1 MRLRRL
7 VSLAVAGAATL
18 ALVAPAA
25 SAAAVSG
32 GPAESGAADHRSE
45 PVRLIV
51 DTDIFSDVDD
61 AGALAMAHALADA
74 GQVRLLAVMVDT
86 PSRWG
91 APAVDAI
98 NTYYGRGHVPVGT
111 LKPVD
116 DSTFEKDYAQ
126 VLAKRFPNS
135 LRDGARAPD
144 AVRLYRKVLARQPD
158 HSVRIASVGFLT
170 NLAGLLDSGPDTY
183 SRLSG
188 KALVAKKVKELVVMG
203 GTFPE
208 GREWNFF
215 NDVASTKK
223 VVDEWPTE
231 QVYSGFE
238 IGVSIM
244 TGARLDQTSRKNPV
258 RRGYEI
264 YVGPGNDRESWDL
277 TAVYYAIRGGD
288 ELFTES
294 TEPGSVAVSPDGS
307 NAWVPEPDRDQRYLT
322 KVASDETIARVL
334 EDLMLRPPARR

>member
-7 VSLAVAGAATL
+7 LSVAAAAGSAAVLALVSPAVTAGAAEPGT
-18 ALVAPAA
+18 AGKPRPA
-25 SAAAVSG
+25 
-32 GPAESGAADHRSE
+32 

-61 AGALAMAHALADA
+61 AGALAVAHALADA
-74 GQVRLLAVMVDT
+74 GQVKLLAVMVDT

-98 NTYYGRGHVPVGT
+98 NTYYGRGDIPVGA

-116 DSTFEKDYAQ
+116 NSTFEKDYAQ

-144 AVRLYRKVLARQPD
+144 AVRLYRQVLARQPD
-158 HSVRIASVGFLT
+158 HSVSIASVGFLT
-170 NLAGLLDSGPDTY
+170 NLAGLLDSGPDRY

-188 KALVAKKVKELVVMG
+188 KALVEKKVKELVVMG

-215 NDVASTKK
+215 NDVAATKK

-238 IGVSIM
+238 IGVNIM
-244 TGARLDQTSRKNPV
+244 TGARLDQVPRKNPV

-294 TEPGSVAVSPDGS
+294 TEPGSVAVYPDGS

-322 KVASDETIARVL
+322 TVASDETIARVL

>member
-7 VSLAVAGAATL
+7 LSLTVAAGAAAAL
-18 ALVAPAA
+18 ALVSPVVTAA
-25 SAAAVSG
+25 G
-32 GPAESGAADHRSE
+32 AESGAAGE
-45 PVRLIV
+45 PRPKPARLII

-61 AGALAMAHALADA
+61 AGALAVAHALADA
-74 GQVRLLAVMVDT
+74 GQVKLLAVMVDT

-91 APAVDAI
+91 APAVDAV
-98 NTYYGRGHVPVGT
+98 NTYYGRGDIPVGT

-116 DSTFEKDYAQ
+116 NSTFEKDYAQ

-144 AVRLYRKVLARQPD
+144 AVRLYRQVLARQPD
-158 HSVRIASVGFLT
+158 HSVTIASVGFLT
-170 NLAGLLDSGPDTY
+170 NLAGLLDSGPDRY

-188 KALVAKKVKELVVMG
+188 KALVAEKVKELVVMG

-215 NDVASTKK
+215 NDVAATKK

-238 IGVSIM
+238 VGVSIM
-244 TGARLDQTSRKNPV
+244 TGARLDQVSRKNPV

-294 TEPGSVAVSPDGS
+294 TEPGSVAVHADGS

-322 KVASDETIARVL
+322 KVAPDETIARVL